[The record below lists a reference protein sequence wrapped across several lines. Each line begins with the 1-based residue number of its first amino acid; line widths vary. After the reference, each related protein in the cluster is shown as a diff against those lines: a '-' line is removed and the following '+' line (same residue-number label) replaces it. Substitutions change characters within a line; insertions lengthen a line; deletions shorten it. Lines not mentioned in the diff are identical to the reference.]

1 MKLNPYFPTLLLSIT
16 ILGILSILHFKWIDR
31 SNYYRI
37 AQLVLLGSLIYFPI
51 TYLLFPKDR
60 YEGNDKFC
68 IFIKDRPAKLNGVL
82 LGNGCVDSFHL
93 NHIMLFAAVGLL
105 VPFTEV
111 LPVILISIL
120 FEGAEH
126 ISFKYITKDCKDAW
140 CHLKSAGLFPRI
152 CSRRQ
157 TSDALTNVD

>member
-1 MKLNPYFPTLLLSIT
+1 
-16 ILGILSILHFKWIDR
+16 
-31 SNYYRI
+31 
-37 AQLVLLGSLIYFPI
+37 
-51 TYLLFPKDR
+51 LLFPKDR

-140 CHLKSAGLFPRI
+140 CHRSEDPFLNLLGYFLGSALGAKLQMR
-152 CSRRQ
+152 
-157 TSDALTNVD
+157 